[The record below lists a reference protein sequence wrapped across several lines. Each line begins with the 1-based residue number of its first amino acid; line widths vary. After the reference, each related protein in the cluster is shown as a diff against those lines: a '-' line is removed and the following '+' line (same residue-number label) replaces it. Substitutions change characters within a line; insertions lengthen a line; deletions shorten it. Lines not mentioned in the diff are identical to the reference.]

1 MRLLSKTSEVYMNF
15 NQSFAQ
21 DNEEGHTCSKITI
34 LLGYCQKHRTT
45 HDYILSKV
53 FPYQQQCTPY
63 GFSFYRLE
71 LR

>member
-1 MRLLSKTSEVYMNF
+1 MTERVTHTVKNNNINEVIVQNIRSTHEFQSK
-15 NQSFAQ
+15 
-21 DNEEGHTCSKITI
+21 